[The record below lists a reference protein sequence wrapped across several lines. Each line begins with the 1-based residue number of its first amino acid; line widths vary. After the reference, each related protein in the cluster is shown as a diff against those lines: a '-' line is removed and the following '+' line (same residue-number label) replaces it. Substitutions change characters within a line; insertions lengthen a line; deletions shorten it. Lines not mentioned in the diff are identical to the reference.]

1 MKRVKDTAP
10 KEKSEAQKARDLKF
24 TEAGKPHRFGAE
36 KGNTPTPLREFHKA
50 RDFYRWLD
58 TATEEECQ
66 KYMRDESKPLR
77 FRLFLKRFI
86 KNGTVKDEFELTNQT
101 EGKPKETIAVAEH
114 TRIIGLSISEI
125 RAMKPQNDDDTDTQ
139 EDTLRD

>member
-1 MKRVKDTAP
+1 MTE
-10 KEKSEAQKARDLKF
+10 KEIERNRKF
-24 TEAGKPHRFGAE
+24 SEAGKATRFGGE
-36 KGNTPTPLREFHKA
+36 RGNTPAPLSRLHKA

-66 KYMRDESKPLR
+66 EYMKDETKPLR
-77 FRLFLKRFI
+77 FRLFLERFI
-86 KNGTVKDEFELTNQT
+86 ADGTVKDEFELTNQT

-125 RAMKPQNDDDTDTQ
+125 RAMKYDDNEDTQ
-139 EDTLRD
+139 EDTPRD

>member
-10 KEKSEAQKARDLKF
+10 KQQTEAQRRRNEKF
-24 TEAGKPHRFGAE
+24 CEAGKIHRFGAE
-36 KGNTPTPLREFHKA
+36 QGNTPMPLREFHKA

-58 TATEEECQ
+58 TATEAEC
-66 KYMRDESKPLR
+66 KAYMQDETKPLR

-125 RAMKPQNDDDTDTQ
+125 RAMKYDDNEDTQ

>member
-1 MKRVKDTAP
+1 MKRVKDTTP
-10 KEKSEAQKARDLKF
+10 KVKSEAQKARDLKF

-36 KGNTPTPLREFHKA
+36 QGNTPTPLREFHRA

-58 TATEEECQ
+58 TATEEDCRQ
-66 KYMRDESKPLR
+66 YIQDETKPLR

-125 RAMKPQNDDDTDTQ
+125 RAMKYDDNEDTQ

>member
-1 MKRVKDTAP
+1 MKRVKDTTP
-10 KEKSEAQKARDLKF
+10 SQQTEAQKRRNEKLC
-24 TEAGKPHRFGAE
+24 EAGKIHRFGAE
-36 KGNTPTPLREFHKA
+36 QGNTPMPLREFHKA

-58 TATEEECQ
+58 TATEAEC
-66 KYMRDESKPLR
+66 KAYMQDETKPLR

-125 RAMKPQNDDDTDTQ
+125 RAMKYDDNEDTQ

>member
-1 MKRVKDTAP
+1 MKRVKDTTP
-10 KEKSEAQKARDLKF
+10 KVKSEEQKARDLKF

-58 TATEEECQ
+58 TATEEDCRQ
-66 KYMRDESKPLR
+66 YIQDETKPLR

-125 RAMKPQNDDDTDTQ
+125 RAMKYDDNEDTQ